1 MVFNS
6 DSDGQDIVS
15 YIADAT
21 GLNTTADLQYI
32 TRMANAADR
41 EIWAVIFEAY
51 GGWQF
56 DDSNNSDLPTATAD
70 VVVSQSK
77 YTLPTDAITV
87 RQVSIKD
94 ESDFWHDLT
103 PITLEDIH
111 KVSTENEFQDT
122 ASTPRYY
129 RLTANVIELYPAT
142 SYTQTRSL
150 RVQFDRGMVG
160 FASTATTA
168 TPGYASEFHDA
179 TWIGAAYMIATQRT
193 LKNLVP
199 LREQW
204 AQKKA
209 DIAEYYKARFVEL
222 NPTEKV
228 SHLVDPLNFVA

>member
-15 YIADAT
+15 YVADAT

-70 VVVSQSK
+70 VVANQSK
-77 YTLPTDAITV
+77 YTLPVDAASI
-87 RQVSIKD
+87 RQVAVKD
-94 ESDFWHDLT
+94 ESGFWHDII

-111 KVSTENEFQDT
+111 KASSEDEFLST
-122 ASTPRYY
+122 AGTPRYY
-129 RLTANVIELYPAT
+129 RPVGNVAEFYPAT

-150 RVQFDRGMVG
+150 RVHFDRGMVG

-209 DIAEYYKARFVEL
+209 DIAEFYKARFVEL

-228 SHLVDPLNFVA
+228 SHLVDPLNFVS